1 MKTLKSLIAIIITI
15 AFVLALNMKIGSA
28 PPIGKFLNPF
38 GGFWNNAESTSA
50 IADKKIRLN
59 GLIDEV
65 TVKYDSLLIPHI
77 FAKNDHD
84 LYMAQGYVTA
94 QHRLWQMEF
103 QTHAAAGRLSEILG
117 ENPGILKYD
126 RLQRRQG
133 MVFGAK
139 NSFSE
144 MSKDKESHDAVVAY
158 SKGVNAYINSLS
170 GKNLPIEYKLLDY
183 KPEAWTPIKSAILL
197 KYMAKDLAGRDYDL
211 ENTNLYNML
220 GKDVFELLFPIMEHG
235 TDPII
240 PNGTKWDF
248 EPLPVDSTQLEVPD
262 DMITE
267 IMEMPDPRNGSNNW
281 AVSGKKTK
289 NGNAIL
295 SGDPHLHLSLPSI
308 WFAMQLNT
316 PEMNTMGVT
325 LPGALGIIIGFNDS
339 IAWSE
344 TNSRRDVRDWY
355 KITFEDD
362 KQETYLLDGKWL
374 KTTKVIEEIKI
385 KGAKTFY
392 DTVVY
397 THHGPVVYDK
407 HFLSETKKNNYALRW
422 VAHEASNEQLAFL
435 KLNKA
440 KNYDDYVDALQHYQ
454 CPAQNFVFA
463 STAGDIAIW
472 VTGKYP
478 LKWEHQGQFLMD
490 GSKSENDWQG
500 FIPFKHGAQI
510 KNPTREFVSSANQFS
525 ADSTYPYFL
534 YDGNFE
540 HYRNRR
546 INQQLSKMNNI
557 IPKDMMSLQND
568 NYNLRAA
575 ESLPLMLTGFSK
587 DHFDTEQLAYF
598 DKIKSWD
605 YMNNPNSKGAT
616 IYKIWWREF
625 RNLLWDEFESEG
637 NSLRRPSMAQTIY
650 LMKNN
655 PNLRFADV
663 KDTPAKETFFDVLL
677 ESFKTACTVLDEW
690 KIENDTNYSWGKYK
704 NTRIDHLIPTLK
716 PFSFTGINNGGGAS
730 VVNATGTTHGP
741 SWRMVVELEKN
752 NVKAWAVYPGGQS
765 GNPGSPFYDNYVNTW
780 GNGEYFP
787 LQFMNNMQEENKAI
801 IYTETFNSVEK

>member
-1 MKTLKSLIAIIITI
+1 MKTLKSLIAVIITI
-15 AFVLALNMKIGSA
+15 AFIIALNMKIGSA

-38 GGFWNNAESTSA
+38 SGFWNNAESKPS
-50 IADKKIRLN
+50 ISDNKINLN
-59 GLIDEV
+59 GLIDKV
-65 TVKYDSLLIPHI
+65 IVKYDSLLIPHI

-117 ENPGILKYD
+117 DIPGVLKFD

-144 MSKDKESHDAVVAY
+144 MSKDKKSNDAVMAY
-158 SKGVNAYINSLS
+158 SAGVNAYINSLS
-170 GKNLPIEYKLLDY
+170 DKNLPIEYKLLDY
-183 KPEAWTPIKSAILL
+183 KPEAWTPIKSALLL

-211 ENTNLYNML
+211 ENTNVYNML
-220 GKDVFELLFPIMEHG
+220 GKDIFELLFPIMENG
-235 TDPII
+235 TEPII

-248 EPLPVDSTQLEVPD
+248 EPLLTDSTQLEIPN
-262 DMITE
+262 DMITK

-289 NGNAIL
+289 NGHAIL

-316 PEMNTMGVT
+316 PEINTMGVT

-362 KQETYLLDGKWL
+362 KRETYLLDGKWL
-374 KTTKVIEEIKI
+374 QTKKVIEEIKV
-385 KGAKTFY
+385 KGAENFY

-397 THHGPVVYDK
+397 THHGPVVYDA

-422 VAHEASNEQLAFL
+422 VAHESSNEQLAFL

-440 KNYDDYVDALQHYQ
+440 NNYDDYVDALKHYQ

-478 LKWEHQGQFLMD
+478 LKWEHQGEFLMD
-490 GSKSENDWQG
+490 GSKSMNDWQG
-500 FIPFKHGAQI
+500 FIPFEHSAQI
-510 KNPTREFVSSANQFS
+510 KNPRREFVSSANQFS
-525 ADSTYPYFL
+525 ADSTYPYFA

-546 INQQLSKMNNI
+546 INQQLSEMNNI
-557 IPKDMMSLQND
+557 LPKDMMSLQND

-575 ESLPLMLTGFSK
+575 ESLPTMLTGFSK

-598 DKIKSWD
+598 NKIKNWD
-605 YMNNPNSKGAT
+605 YMNSPNSKGAT
-616 IYKIWWREF
+616 IYKVWWREF
-625 RNLLWDEFESEG
+625 RNLLWDEFESENG
-637 NSLRRPSMAQTIY
+637 SLRRPSMAQTIY

-655 PNLRFADV
+655 PLLKFADV
-663 KDTPAKETFFDVLL
+663 IDTPAKENFFDILL
-677 ESFKTACTVLDEW
+677 ESFKTACGKLDEW
-690 KIENDTNYSWGKYK
+690 KAENDTNYSWAKYK

-716 PFSFTGINNGGGAS
+716 PFSFTGINNGGGSS

-765 GNPGSPFYDNYVNTW
+765 GNPGSPYYDNYVNTW
-780 GNGEYFP
+780 GVGAYYP
-787 LQFMNNMQEENKAI
+787 LQFMHDAEKENKAI
-801 IYTETFNSVEK
+801 IYTDTFNTDK